1 MATKRI
7 KVLRNVPV
15 PEKEIARGEAP
26 EGGARE
32 TENPA
37 SSTHAPGFAPGFE
50 SILRETIDPRHF
62 VPPSITR
69 EVVIEYDFRDMS
81 YTVRIPELG
90 MLVPREVVEQLRYAR
105 SGFDSR
111 SGLVDYIM
119 SILQEFVASAVS
131 RMDRL

>member
-7 KVLRNVPV
+7 KVLRNAPV
-15 PEKEIARGEAP
+15 PEKEIASGEAP

-37 SSTHAPGFAPGFE
+37 SSTHAPRFAPGFE
-50 SILRETIDPRHF
+50 SILRETIGTRHF

-81 YTVRIPELG
+81 YTVRVPELG
-90 MLVPREVVEQLRYAR
+90 LIIPREVIEHIRH
-105 SGFDSR
+105 DSSWR
-111 SGLVDYIM
+111 PEHEVLVDYIM
-119 SILQEFVASAVS
+119 RTIRELVATSVA
-131 RMDRL
+131 RIPRL

>member
-7 KVLRNVPV
+7 KVLRNAPV

-50 SILRETIDPRHF
+50 SILRETIGTRHF